1 MRRSRRNDSDQYGG
15 LAGWLFADIALVL
28 ALAFLSSKVVG
39 RNSVD
44 AAPRGTTT
52 TTTTTTTQPPASA
65 TSQQKSTEASGA
77 SVREIT
83 LSEVCISDPDSLIA
97 AYPKVEAKLREK
109 NESPTAK
116 FSVLL
121 IYAGY
126 GGASSDQDPLVLQD
140 EAKERARVLR
150 DTLQRWSRLSKENW
164 VKDLGHDRG
173 TTIGCYK
180 LYLLK
185 AIDND

>member
-1 MRRSRRNDSDQYGG
+1 M
-15 LAGWLFADIALVL
+15 
-28 ALAFLSSKVVG
+28 
-39 RNSVD
+39 D
-44 AAPRGTTT
+44 AAPRSTTT
-52 TTTTTTTQPPASA
+52 TTTTTTTTLPLTST
-65 TSQQKSTEASGA
+65 TSQQRPTEASGA

-97 AYPKVEAKLREK
+97 AHPKVEAKLREK

-164 VKDLGHDRG
+164 GKDLGHDRG

-185 AIDND
+185 ELKND

>member
-28 ALAFLSSKVVG
+28 ALAFLSSKVIG

-44 AAPRGTTT
+44 AQPGITTT

-77 SVREIT
+77 SVREIA
-83 LSEVCISDPDSLIA
+83 LSEVCISDPDSLFA
-97 AYPKVEAKLREK
+97 AYPKVEAKLREE

-126 GGASSDQDPLVLQD
+126 AGASSDQDPLVLQD

-150 DTLQRWSRLSKENW
+150 DTLQGWSRLSKENW

-185 AIDND
+185 AIEND

>member
-1 MRRSRRNDSDQYGG
+1 MDD
-15 LAGWLFADIALVL
+15 
-28 ALAFLSSKVVG
+28 
-39 RNSVD
+39 
-44 AAPRGTTT
+44 APRITTI
-52 TTTTTTTQPPASA
+52 TTTTTTTQPPTSS
-65 TSQQKSTEASGA
+65 TSQPKFTTASGA

-83 LSEVCISDPDSLIA
+83 LPEVCISDPESLFA